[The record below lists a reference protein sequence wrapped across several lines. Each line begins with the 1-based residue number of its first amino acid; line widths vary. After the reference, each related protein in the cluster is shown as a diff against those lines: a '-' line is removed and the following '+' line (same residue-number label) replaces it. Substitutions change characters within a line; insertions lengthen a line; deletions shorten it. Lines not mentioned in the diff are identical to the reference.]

1 MTMHEGK
8 IRLMKICVFGAG
20 AVGGHLAA
28 KLAAGVHDVSVV
40 ARGAHLAAM
49 REKGITLL
57 HGERTI
63 HGKVRAVERTAE
75 LGPQDFV
82 FVTLKAN
89 SLGTFAEV
97 AAPLLGKDT
106 GVVFV
111 QNGIPYWYASDN
123 PRLDPGG
130 KVAKAIPAERV
141 LGGVAYSANE
151 VLEPGVVKNFV
162 PGNNMFVIGAP
173 DRRETARIASLRKI
187 LEENDMASPPVADIR
202 QSIWAKLSQ
211 NLGTSTVATLTG
223 GTIGEIRGN
232 EALSKVVL
240 ACGAEA
246 RAIAAGVGVRID
258 DAPARPS
265 GAQGSGMHG
274 HKTSMLQDYERG
286 RPMEIDAQL
295 TAPLAMARAAKV
307 ATPTLDA
314 LVALCVHK
322 AAAKGLYQP

>member
-1 MTMHEGK
+1 
-8 IRLMKICVFGAG
+8 MKICVFGAG

-28 KLAAGVHDVSVV
+28 KLASGGHDVSVV

-57 HGERTI
+57 HGDKTI
-63 HGKVRAVERTAE
+63 KGCVRAAERAAD

-89 SLGTFAEV
+89 LLGVFADS
-97 AAPLLGKDT
+97 AAPLLGPET

-130 KVAKAIPAERV
+130 RIAKAIPAERV

-151 VLEPGVVKNFV
+151 VIGPGVVKNYV
-162 PGNNMFVIGAP
+162 PGNNMFVLGRP
-173 DRRETARIASLRKI
+173 DRKETPAVLKLRKA
-187 LEENDMASPPVADIR
+187 LEDNDMSSPAVADIR

-223 GTIGEIRGN
+223 GTLGEIRGD
-232 EALSKVVL
+232 AGL
-240 ACGAEA
+240 AKLVAQCGAEA
-246 RAIAAGVGVRID
+246 RAIAAGLGVRIE

-265 GAQGSGMHG
+265 GQQSAGMNA
-274 HKTSMLQDYERG
+274 HKTSMLQDLERG
-286 RPMEIDAQL
+286 KPMEIDAQL
-295 TAPLAMARAAKV
+295 TAPLAMARSANV
-307 ATPTLDA
+307 PTPTLDA

>member
-1 MTMHEGK
+1 
-8 IRLMKICVFGAG
+8 MKICIFGAG

-28 KLAAGVHDVSVV
+28 KLASGGHEVSVV

-57 HGERTI
+57 HGEKTI
-63 HGKVRAVERTAE
+63 HGRVRGAARAAE
-75 LGPQDFV
+75 LGAQDFV

-89 SLGTFAEV
+89 LLGSFADD

-111 QNGIPYWYASDN
+111 QNGIPWWYASDN

-130 KVAKAIPAERV
+130 KIAKAIPLERV

-151 VLEPGVVKNFV
+151 VVEPGVVKNYV
-162 PGNNMFVIGAP
+162 PGNNMFVVGRP
-173 DRRETARIASLRKI
+173 DCKDPAAVQKLRKA
-187 LEENDMASPPVADIR
+187 LEDNDMSSPPVADIR

-223 GTIGEIRGN
+223 GTLGEIRGD
-232 EALSKVVL
+232 AGLLKLV
-240 ACGAEA
+240 AQCTAEA
-246 RAIAAGVGVRID
+246 RAIASGLGVRIE

-265 GAQGSGMHG
+265 GQQGAGLNA
-274 HKTSMLQDYERG
+274 HKTSMLQDLERG
-286 RPMEIDAQL
+286 KPMEIDAQL

-307 ATPTLDA
+307 PTPTLDA
-314 LVALCVHK
+314 LVALCMHK